1 MRVSLNPVRHLRL
14 PTSLRNDLAGALAAT
29 IIGLPKNIV
38 YGLIA
43 FAPLGSSYSSIGV
56 TAGFFSAIIG
66 GFMAA
71 LLGSTASLISAPSP
85 AAALVVSSVIAQM
98 FVPEFSQVGAE
109 LDPNAFANAVIVLA
123 FLVMFLSGLLQ
134 VAFGLFRAGNLIKFI
149 PYPVIGG
156 LLNGL
161 ALTVLL
167 DQIPDLLGFSDSN
180 SASLSNVRPL
190 TMVIGIG
197 TALLMWYGKKITTR
211 IPDALLALIGGSLL
225 YYLAVLVGFG
235 DAVGN
240 RLGFVS
246 PGVPTNYFAAFFDV
260 LRLDG
265 MLELFPYLLSASF
278 STALLISVKTL
289 LVSLSLQTVTNQ
301 RSDVNRELVAQ
312 GVGNLSAASMGGI
325 AVEGSFS
332 QSTATHRAGA
342 KTRVAGMMWGVFTLL
357 IAYFLGSVVGLI
369 PNIVMTGIL
378 LIVAISLAD
387 PWSLRLLRDVLVGK
401 LRYVTSLWG
410 DVAVILL
417 VTVVTL
423 ITNLVTAVT
432 VGLVLSVL
440 IYVFKMSK
448 STIRRNYNAI
458 EQHSSRQ
465 RDDQSLEALSDTGHQ
480 IGVVELEGFISFA
493 SADNIV
499 SEVERLADEGSRYLI
514 IDLTRVS
521 EMDVTSAKLL
531 EQLNQRLTADGQE
544 LALSGVSLER
554 QLGQFLDSLEVLKAF
569 GEDCVF
575 EDTDDALAHF
585 EDKLLQDTLP
595 QYLFKVLAENPKWEY
610 LTTLKKTRQA
620 DIEDDEIALDDI
632 TVLQGLND
640 SDIAALSAFMHRERF
655 AAGEIVVREG
665 DPGEAL
671 FFIVKGLANISKGD
685 DNEHVGSFTAG
696 TFFGES
702 ALLDKRKRSAT
713 VTAAEDLICYRL
725 SSMDFELIKAT
736 YPSISIHLLS
746 NIGRTL
752 TAKMRYARGI
762 VTV

>member
-1 MRVSLNPVRHLRL
+1 MRVSLDPVRQLRL

-43 FAPLGSSYSSIGV
+43 FAPLGGNYSSIGV

-71 LLGSTASLISAPSP
+71 LLGSTTSLISAPSP
-85 AAALVVSSVIAQM
+85 AAALVVSSVVAQM
-98 FVPEFSQVGAE
+98 FVPGFSQVGAE
-109 LDPNAFANAVIVLA
+109 LDPNAFAGVVIVLA
-123 FLVMFLSGLLQ
+123 FLVMFLAGLLQ

-167 DQIPDLLGFSDSN
+167 DQIPDLLGFNGDGV
-180 SASLSNVRPL
+180 SLTRVRPL
-190 TMVIGIG
+190 MTVIGLS
-197 TALLMWYGKKITTR
+197 TALLMWYGKKITDR
-211 IPDALLALIGGSLL
+211 IPDALLALVGGSLL

-235 DAVGN
+235 DAVGE

-246 PGVPTNYFAAFFDV
+246 PGVPQNYVGAFFDV

-265 MLELFPYLLSASF
+265 MLELFPYLLSAAF
-278 STALLISVKTL
+278 STALLVSVKTL

-312 GVGNLSAASMGGI
+312 GVGNLGAASLGGI

-342 KTRVAGMMWGVFTLL
+342 TTRVAGMMWGVFTLFV
-357 IAYFLGSVVGLI
+357 AYFLGGIVGLI

-378 LIVAISLAD
+378 LIVAVSLAD

-410 DVAVILL
+410 DVAVIIL
-417 VTVVTL
+417 VTLVTL
-423 ITNLVTAVT
+423 LTNLVTAVSI
-432 VGLVLSVL
+432 GLVLSVL

-493 SADNIV
+493 SADTIV
-499 SEVERLADEGSRYLI
+499 SEVERLAQEGARYLI
-514 IDLTRVS
+514 IDLSRVS

-531 EQLNQRLTADGQE
+531 EQLNQRITADGEE

-554 QLGQFLDSLEVLKAF
+554 QLGQFLDSLEVIKAF
-569 GEDCVF
+569 GEDYVYD
-575 EDTDDALAHF
+575 DTDVALAYF

-610 LTTLKKTRQA
+610 LANLKKTRQA
-620 DIEDDEIALDDI
+620 DLEDDEIALDDI
-632 TVLQGLND
+632 TVLKGLND

-655 AAGEIVVREG
+655 AAGEIIVREG
-665 DPGEAL
+665 DPGEAV
-671 FFIVKGLANISKGD
+671 FFIVKGLANITRGD
-685 DNEHVGSFTAG
+685 DGEHVGSFTAG
-696 TFFGES
+696 TFFGET

-725 SSMDFELIKAT
+725 SSMDFEIIKAT
-736 YPSISIHLLS
+736 YPKISILLLS
-746 NIGRTL
+746 NLGRTL